1 MKYSGVEWIG
11 EIPDNWNVKAI
22 RECLFERNEKN
33 NQLQETTILSLSAKD
48 GVTLY
53 DGENHSGNKPREDL
67 SGYKIVKENDIVA
80 NSMNI
85 LSGSVGLSKYNGVVS
100 PVYYI
105 YHIRNSKDNIR
116 YFSYIFQCNEFQKN
130 LRRLGKGIL
139 IRESE
144 DGKLNTIR
152 TKVPP
157 YQLSIERIPYPDEY
171 LQKCIVKLLDKK
183 TKEIDSLIEIENQQI
198 EKLKEYVE
206 SSIYEYLK
214 KELGVSI
221 NDMSFES
228 RTSMKKIGALSNL
241 VTKQTGFDYSNTIK
255 PTMLDSPNEDS
266 LPYLQTRNFK
276 NNYFN
281 LNTEFYVPKST
292 WEQFPKLI
300 LDDETLLFSIV
311 GASIGNVAIF
321 PKSEKAFLGGAICRV
336 NLVDKEYA
344 LFIKEIMLSKF
355 GQEQINRKINSNA
368 QGTITVQNVRD
379 FLIPMPSKKDAI
391 RIGLKCESKRK
402 EVDDLIAIKEKKIDE
417 LTEYKKSLI
426 YEYVTGKKE
435 VC

>member
-1 MKYSGVEWIG
+1 MKYSGIKWIG
-11 EIPDNWNVKAI
+11 EIPDNWNVRKVKQCFYISKEQAH
-22 RECLFERNEKN
+22 EENP
-33 NQLQETTILSLSAKD
+33 TILSLARA
-48 GVTLY
+48 GVKVRDISNNEGQLAASYDNYNQVMPGDLLLNPMDLYSGANCSLSEASGVISPAYINLRKKVELNPKFYDYYFKTQYWAMAMFAHGKGVSFDNRWTMNAETLLNY
-53 DGENHSGNKPREDL
+53 YLPFPSSDAQD
-67 SGYKIVKENDIVA
+67 KIVD
-80 NSMNI
+80 
-85 LSGSVGLSKYNGVVS
+85 
-100 PVYYI
+100 
-105 YHIRNSKDNIR
+105 
-116 YFSYIFQCNEFQKN
+116 
-130 LRRLGKGIL
+130 L
-139 IRESE
+139 I
-144 DGKLNTIR
+144 N
-152 TKVPP
+152 
-157 YQLSIERIPYPDEY
+157 
-171 LQKCIVKLLDKK
+171 KK
-183 TKEIDSLIEIENQQI
+183 TAEIDSLIDIENQQI

-214 KELGVSI
+214 KKLGVNI

-228 RTSMKKIGALSNL
+228 RTPMKKIGALSNL

-255 PTMLDSPNEDS
+255 PTMLDNPNEDS

-379 FLIPMPSKKDAI
+379 FLIPMPSKKDAV
-391 RIGLKCESKRK
+391 RIGRKCESMRK
-402 EVDDLIAIKEKKIDE
+402 EVDDLIKIKEKKIDE
-417 LTEYKKSLI
+417 LTEYKRSLI

>member
-1 MKYSGVEWIG
+1 MKYSGIEWIG
-11 EIPDNWNVKAI
+11 EIPDNWNVRKVKQCFYISKEQAH
-22 RECLFERNEKN
+22 EENP
-33 NQLQETTILSLSAKD
+33 TILSLARA
-48 GVTLY
+48 GVKIRDISNNEGQLAASYDNYNLVKPGDLLLNPMDLYSGANCSLSEVSGVISPAYINLRKKVKLNPKFYDYYFKTQYWAMTMFAHGKGVSFDNRWTMNAETLLNY
-53 DGENHSGNKPREDL
+53 YLPFPASDVQD
-67 SGYKIVKENDIVA
+67 KIVD
-80 NSMNI
+80 
-85 LSGSVGLSKYNGVVS
+85 
-100 PVYYI
+100 
-105 YHIRNSKDNIR
+105 
-116 YFSYIFQCNEFQKN
+116 
-130 LRRLGKGIL
+130 L
-139 IRESE
+139 I
-144 DGKLNTIR
+144 N
-152 TKVPP
+152 
-157 YQLSIERIPYPDEY
+157 
-171 LQKCIVKLLDKK
+171 KK
-183 TKEIDSLIEIENQQI
+183 TAEIDSLIEIENQQI

-221 NDMSFES
+221 KDMSFES

-255 PTMLDSPNEDS
+255 PTMLDNPNEDS

-355 GQEQINRKINSNA
+355 GQEQIHRKINSNA

-379 FLIPMPSKKDAI
+379 FLIPMPSKKDAV
-391 RIGLKCESKRK
+391 RIGQKCESMRK
-402 EVDDLIAIKEKKIDE
+402 EVDDLIKIKEKKIDE

>member
-1 MKYSGVEWIG
+1 MKYSGIKWIG
-11 EIPDNWNVKAI
+11 EIPDNWNVRKVKQCFYISKEQAHEENPI
-22 RECLFERNEKN
+22 
-33 NQLQETTILSLSAKD
+33 ILSLARA
-48 GVTLY
+48 GVKVRDISNNEGQLAASYDNYNPVMPGDLLLNPMDLYSGANCSLSEVSGVISPAYINLRKKVELNPKFYDYYFKTQYWAMAMFAHGKGVSFDNRWTMNAETLLNY
-53 DGENHSGNKPREDL
+53 YLPFTSSDVQD
-67 SGYKIVKENDIVA
+67 KIVD
-80 NSMNI
+80 
-85 LSGSVGLSKYNGVVS
+85 
-100 PVYYI
+100 
-105 YHIRNSKDNIR
+105 
-116 YFSYIFQCNEFQKN
+116 
-130 LRRLGKGIL
+130 L
-139 IRESE
+139 I
-144 DGKLNTIR
+144 N
-152 TKVPP
+152 
-157 YQLSIERIPYPDEY
+157 
-171 LQKCIVKLLDKK
+171 KK
-183 TKEIDSLIEIENQQI
+183 TAEIDSLIEIENQQI

-228 RTSMKKIGALSNL
+228 RTPMKKIGALSNL

-255 PTMLDSPNEDS
+255 PTMLDNPNEDS

-379 FLIPMPSKKDAI
+379 FLIPMPSKKDAV
-391 RIGLKCESKRK
+391 RIGQKCESMRK
-402 EVDDLIAIKEKKIDE
+402 EVDDLITIKEKKIDE

>member
-11 EIPDNWNVKAI
+11 EIPENWKLNKI
-22 RECLFERNEKN
+22 GQLFNLRNEKVSDKDYSPLSVSKGGIVPQMEN
-33 NQLQETTILSLSAKD
+33 VAKSDASDDRKLVLKGDFAINSRSDRKMSCGVSPLDGSVSLINTILYPK
-48 GVTLY
+48 
-53 DGENHSGNKPREDL
+53 
-67 SGYKIVKENDIVA
+67 NDDVIYNDYMNYLLKNYGFAEEFYRWGHGIVA
-80 NSMNI
+80 DLWTTKWQEMKSIM
-85 LSGSVGLSKYNGVVS
+85 LPLPSV
-100 PVYYI
+100 
-105 YHIRNSKDNIR
+105 
-116 YFSYIFQCNEFQKN
+116 QKQ
-130 LRRLGKGIL
+130 KATY
-139 IRESE
+139 
-144 DGKLNTIR
+144 DFLN
-152 TKVPP
+152 
-157 YQLSIERIPYPDEY
+157 
-171 LQKCIVKLLDKK
+171 QK
-183 TKEIDSLIEIENQQI
+183 TEEIDSLVEIENQQI

-255 PTMLDSPNEDS
+255 PTMLDNPNEDS

-379 FLIPMPSKKDAI
+379 FLIPMPSKKDAV
-391 RIGLKCESKRK
+391 RIGQKCESMRK
-402 EVDDLIAIKEKKIDE
+402 EVDDLITIKEKKINV

>member
-11 EIPDNWNVKAI
+11 EIPENWKLNKI
-22 RECLFERNEKN
+22 GQLFNLRNEKVSDKDYSPLSVSKGGIVPQMKN
-33 NQLQETTILSLSAKD
+33 VAKSDASDDRKLVLKGDFAINSRSDRKMSCGVSPLDGSVSLINTILYPK
-48 GVTLY
+48 
-53 DGENHSGNKPREDL
+53 
-67 SGYKIVKENDIVA
+67 NDDVIYNDYMNYLLKNYGFAEEFFRWGHGIVA
-80 NSMNI
+80 DLWTTKWQEMKSIM
-85 LSGSVGLSKYNGVVS
+85 LPLPSVQKQKA
-100 PVYYI
+100 I
-105 YHIRNSKDNIR
+105 YDFLN
-116 YFSYIFQCNEFQKN
+116 QKT
-130 LRRLGKGIL
+130 
-139 IRESE
+139 E
-144 DGKLNTIR
+144 
-152 TKVPP
+152 
-157 YQLSIERIPYPDEY
+157 
-171 LQKCIVKLLDKK
+171 
-183 TKEIDSLIEIENQQI
+183 EIDSLIEIENQQI

-221 NDMSFES
+221 KDMSFES

-255 PTMLDSPNEDS
+255 PTMLDNPNEDS

-379 FLIPMPSKKDAI
+379 FLIPMPSKKDAV
-391 RIGLKCESKRK
+391 RIGQKCESMRK
-402 EVDDLIAIKEKKIDE
+402 EVDDLITIKEKKIDV

>member
-11 EIPDNWNVKAI
+11 EIPENWKLNKMGQ
-22 RECLFERNEKN
+22 LFNLRNEKVSDKDYSPLSVSKGGIVPQMEN
-33 NQLQETTILSLSAKD
+33 VAKSDASDDRKLVLKGDFAINSRSDRKMSCGVSPLDGSVSLINTILYPK
-48 GVTLY
+48 
-53 DGENHSGNKPREDL
+53 
-67 SGYKIVKENDIVA
+67 NDDVIYNDYMNYLLKNYGFAEEFYRWGHGIVA
-80 NSMNI
+80 DLWTTKWQEMKSIM
-85 LSGSVGLSKYNGVVS
+85 LPLPSV
-100 PVYYI
+100 
-105 YHIRNSKDNIR
+105 
-116 YFSYIFQCNEFQKN
+116 QKQ
-130 LRRLGKGIL
+130 KATY
-139 IRESE
+139 
-144 DGKLNTIR
+144 DFLN
-152 TKVPP
+152 
-157 YQLSIERIPYPDEY
+157 
-171 LQKCIVKLLDKK
+171 QK
-183 TKEIDSLIEIENQQI
+183 TEEIDSLIEIENQQI

-221 NDMSFES
+221 KDMSFES

-255 PTMLDSPNEDS
+255 PTMLDNPNEDS

-379 FLIPMPSKKDAI
+379 FLIPMPSKKDAV
-391 RIGLKCESKRK
+391 RIG
-402 EVDDLIAIKEKKIDE
+402 
-417 LTEYKKSLI
+417 
-426 YEYVTGKKE
+426 
-435 VC
+435 

>member
-1 MKYSGVEWIG
+1 MKYSGIKWIG
-11 EIPDNWNVKAI
+11 EIPDNWNVRKVKQCFYISKEQAH
-22 RECLFERNEKN
+22 EENP
-33 NQLQETTILSLSAKD
+33 TILSLARA
-48 GVTLY
+48 GVKVRDISNNEGQLAASYDNYNPVMPGDLLLNPMDLYSGANCSLSEVSGVISPAYINLRKKVELNPKFYDYYFKTQYWAMAMFAHGKGVSFDNRWTMNAETLLNY
-53 DGENHSGNKPREDL
+53 YLPFPSSDAQD
-67 SGYKIVKENDIVA
+67 KIVD
-80 NSMNI
+80 
-85 LSGSVGLSKYNGVVS
+85 
-100 PVYYI
+100 
-105 YHIRNSKDNIR
+105 
-116 YFSYIFQCNEFQKN
+116 
-130 LRRLGKGIL
+130 L
-139 IRESE
+139 I
-144 DGKLNTIR
+144 N
-152 TKVPP
+152 
-157 YQLSIERIPYPDEY
+157 
-171 LQKCIVKLLDKK
+171 KK
-183 TKEIDSLIEIENQQI
+183 TAEIDSLIDIENQQI

-214 KELGVSI
+214 KELGVNI

-228 RTSMKKIGALSNL
+228 RTPMKKIGALSNL

-255 PTMLDSPNEDS
+255 PTMLDNPNEDS

-379 FLIPMPSKKDAI
+379 FLIPMPSKKDAV
-391 RIGLKCESKRK
+391 RIGRKCESMRK
-402 EVDDLIAIKEKKIDE
+402 EVDDLIKIKEKKIDE
-417 LTEYKKSLI
+417 LTEYKRSLI

>member
-11 EIPDNWNVKAI
+11 EIPENWKLNKI
-22 RECLFERNEKN
+22 GQLFNLRNEKVSDKDYSPLSVSKGGIVPQMEN
-33 NQLQETTILSLSAKD
+33 VAKSDASDDRKLVLKGDFAINSRSDRKMSCGVSPLDGSVSLINTILYPK
-48 GVTLY
+48 
-53 DGENHSGNKPREDL
+53 
-67 SGYKIVKENDIVA
+67 NDDVIYNDYMNYLLKNYGFAEEFYRWGHGIVA
-80 NSMNI
+80 DLWTTKWQEMKSIM
-85 LSGSVGLSKYNGVVS
+85 LPLPSV
-100 PVYYI
+100 
-105 YHIRNSKDNIR
+105 
-116 YFSYIFQCNEFQKN
+116 QKQ
-130 LRRLGKGIL
+130 KATY
-139 IRESE
+139 
-144 DGKLNTIR
+144 DFLN
-152 TKVPP
+152 
-157 YQLSIERIPYPDEY
+157 
-171 LQKCIVKLLDKK
+171 QK
-183 TKEIDSLIEIENQQI
+183 TEEIDSLIEIENQQI

-221 NDMSFES
+221 KDMSFES

-255 PTMLDSPNEDS
+255 PTMLDNPNEDS

-281 LNTEFYVPKST
+281 LITEFYVPKST

-379 FLIPMPSKKDAI
+379 FLIPMPSKKDAV
-391 RIGLKCESKRK
+391 RIGQKCESMRK
-402 EVDDLIAIKEKKIDE
+402 EVDDLITIKEKKIDV

>member
-11 EIPDNWNVKAI
+11 EIPDKWKLNKI
-22 RECLFERNEKN
+22 GQLFNLRNEKVSDKDYSPLSVSKN
-33 NQLQETTILSLSAKD
+33 GIVPQMENVAKSDASDDRKLVLKGDFAINSRSDRKMSCGVSPLDGSVSLINTILYPKNDDVIYNNYMNYLLKNYGFAEEFYRWGHGIVSDLWTTKWQEMKSIMLPLPSVQKQKA
-48 GVTLY
+48 TY
-53 DGENHSGNKPREDL
+53 DFLN
-67 SGYKIVKENDIVA
+67 
-80 NSMNI
+80 
-85 LSGSVGLSKYNGVVS
+85 
-100 PVYYI
+100 
-105 YHIRNSKDNIR
+105 
-116 YFSYIFQCNEFQKN
+116 QK
-130 LRRLGKGIL
+130 
-139 IRESE
+139 
-144 DGKLNTIR
+144 TA
-152 TKVPP
+152 
-157 YQLSIERIPYPDEY
+157 
-171 LQKCIVKLLDKK
+171 
-183 TKEIDSLIEIENQQI
+183 EIDSLIEIENQQI

-255 PTMLDSPNEDS
+255 PTMLDNPNEDS

-379 FLIPMPSKKDAI
+379 FLIPMPSKKDAV
-391 RIGLKCESKRK
+391 RIGQKCESMRK
-402 EVDDLIAIKEKKIDE
+402 EVDDLITIKEKKIDG

-435 VC
+435 VR

>member
-1 MKYSGVEWIG
+1 MKYSGIKWIG
-11 EIPDNWNVKAI
+11 EIPDNWNVRKVKQCFYISKEQAHEENPI
-22 RECLFERNEKN
+22 
-33 NQLQETTILSLSAKD
+33 ILSLARA
-48 GVTLY
+48 GVKVRDISNNEGQLAASFDNYNPVMPGDLLLNPMDLYSGANCSLSEVSGVISPAYINLRKKVELNPKFYDYYFKTQYWAMAMFAHGKGVSFDNRWTMNAETLLNY
-53 DGENHSGNKPREDL
+53 YLPFTSSDVQD
-67 SGYKIVKENDIVA
+67 KIVD
-80 NSMNI
+80 
-85 LSGSVGLSKYNGVVS
+85 
-100 PVYYI
+100 
-105 YHIRNSKDNIR
+105 
-116 YFSYIFQCNEFQKN
+116 
-130 LRRLGKGIL
+130 L
-139 IRESE
+139 I
-144 DGKLNTIR
+144 N
-152 TKVPP
+152 
-157 YQLSIERIPYPDEY
+157 
-171 LQKCIVKLLDKK
+171 KK
-183 TKEIDSLIEIENQQI
+183 TAEIDSLIEIENQQI

-228 RTSMKKIGALSNL
+228 RTPMKKIGALSNL

-255 PTMLDSPNEDS
+255 PTMLDNPNEDS

-379 FLIPMPSKKDAI
+379 FLIPMPSKKDAV
-391 RIGLKCESKRK
+391 RIGQKCESMRK
-402 EVDDLIAIKEKKIDE
+402 EVDDLITIKEKKIDE